1 MTTKTTKMTW
11 KSAAFAAWALST
23 AIIATSA
30 CRMTSQATSTDVRK
44 IVLYDGLCGMCD
56 GVVQFLLRHD
66 KKDTF
71 RFAPQQGEAARPI
84 LDRHALDTATIETIY
99 VIENYNSPQEKIYT
113 KSDAALRIADGLGGI
128 WTLALAARMLPRSF
142 RDACYDLVARNRYR
156 IFGRRTECRIPTADD
171 RHKFLD

>member
-1 MTTKTTKMTW
+1 MTPL
-11 KSAAFAAWALST
+11 AAE
-23 AIIATSA
+23 
-30 CRMTSQATSTDVRK
+30 TDVRR

-71 RFAPQQGEAARPI
+71 RFAPQQGEAARQI
-84 LDRHALDTATIETIY
+84 LERHALDTATLETIC
-99 VIENYNSPQEKIYT
+99 VIENYNSPQELVYT

-128 WTLALAARMLPRSF
+128 WTLARPARLLPRSF

-156 IFGRRTECRIPTADD
+156 IFGRRTECRIPAAAEK
-171 RHKFLD
+171 HKFLE

>member
-1 MTTKTTKMTW
+1 
-11 KSAAFAAWALST
+11 
-23 AIIATSA
+23 
-30 CRMTSQATSTDVRK
+30 MTSQATSTDGRR

-66 KKDTF
+66 KKDRF
-71 RFAPQQGEAARPI
+71 RFAPQQGEAARQI
-84 LDRHALDTATIETIY
+84 LARHSLDSATDFATTDFATTETIY

-128 WTLALAARMLPRSF
+128 WALARPARLLPRSF

-156 IFGRRTECRIPTADD
+156 IFGRRTECRIPAGND
-171 RHKFLD
+171 RHKFLE

>member
-1 MTTKTTKMTW
+1 
-11 KSAAFAAWALST
+11 
-23 AIIATSA
+23 
-30 CRMTSQATSTDVRK
+30 MTSQATSTDCRK

-66 KKDTF
+66 KRDAF
-71 RFAPQQGEAARPI
+71 RFAPQQGQAARQI
-84 LDRHALDTATIETIY
+84 LGRQTLQRQTPDRHALGSATGFAALDTIC
-99 VIENYNSPQEKIYT
+99 VIENYESPQEQVYT

-128 WTLALAARMLPRSF
+128 WTFALAARLLPRSF

-171 RHKFLD
+171 RHKFLG